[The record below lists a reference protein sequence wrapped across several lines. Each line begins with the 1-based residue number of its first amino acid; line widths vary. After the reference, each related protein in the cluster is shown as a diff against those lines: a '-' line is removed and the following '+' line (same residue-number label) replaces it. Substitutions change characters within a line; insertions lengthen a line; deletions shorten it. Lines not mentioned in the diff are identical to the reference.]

1 MRKSLRFLV
10 AGVALFAGLP
20 SAQAQIYK
28 VTLTPQNEIPPTASS
43 ATGSAIITL
52 NSTTHEMRVVGT
64 FSNLV
69 GNSTAA
75 HVHCCLVQPANT
87 PVATTTPSFPGFP
100 LGVRSGSFDRT
111 YDMRLAATWNA
122 PFITGNGG
130 TPAGAEAAFIAGVAA
145 GQAYLNYH
153 SSTFG
158 GGEIRGFLVRN
169 VFANTSGLSDGAK
182 NAATVLDTLGAGTG
196 LLSNALVSLVSMSAT
211 SEAAAI
217 EKLTPQASRGARVVA
232 AEFATSAFDQV
243 SDHVGALRVGDDKSF
258 ALLSGLNGL
267 SGADNGVWASIY
279 GLSGRQGRDGNFAGY
294 KNAGWS
300 VTGGYD
306 HELESE
312 AYIGALVSYGN
323 SIVSYRNQS
332 NGDKDKIS
340 STLVSLYASKDFSS
354 VYVDGMIGYAW
365 QKYKSRRDTGISGI
379 AGSAYNGHLWGLR
392 VGGGA
397 PLAVSS
403 SVSLT
408 PQVRVDWDSV
418 KQDAYTET
426 GGGPMALTVAAK
438 SADRFRGSL
447 GAQVDFAGNSSDVRA
462 RPYVRVFWQ
471 HDFQNGG
478 LDSSATFASGGA
490 AFVTPGQKLASDQ
503 IAAGVGLILY
513 AQHAFSAAVTYDATL
528 AKDYVSHAY
537 QAKARWSF

>member
-1 MRKSLRFLV
+1 MRNHVRFLV
-10 AGVALFAGLP
+10 MGAALLAGVP

-28 VTLTPQNEIPPTASS
+28 VTLTPQNEIPPTAST
-43 ATGSAIITL
+43 ATGSAIISL
-52 NSTTHEMRVVGT
+52 NSTTHEMRVVGS
-64 FSNLV
+64 FSGLV
-69 GNSTAA
+69 GTSTAA

-100 LGVRSGSFDRT
+100 LGVRAGSFDRT

-169 VFANTSGLSDGAK
+169 VFANTNGLSAGAK

-196 LLSNALVSLVSMSAT
+196 VLSNALVSLASMAAAP
-211 SEAAAI
+211 EAAAI

-243 SDHVGALRVGDDKSF
+243 SDHMNGLRVGDDKSF

-267 SGADNGVWASIY
+267 SGADSGVWASVY
-279 GLSGRQGRDGNFAGY
+279 GLNGRQGRDGTYAGY

-300 VTGGYD
+300 VAAGFD
-306 HELESE
+306 HRLESD
-312 AYIGALVSYGN
+312 AYIGALVSYGS

-340 STLVSLYASKDFSS
+340 STLLALYASKDFSS
-354 VYVDGMIGYAW
+354 VYIDGMAGYAW
-365 QKYKSRRDTGISGI
+365 QKYKSRRDTGISGV

-397 PLAVSS
+397 PLALASS
-403 SVSLT
+403 LTFT
-408 PQVRVDWDSV
+408 PQVRLDWDSV
-418 KQDAYTET
+418 KQDAYSET
-426 GGGPMALTVAAK
+426 GGGPMALTVAAR
-438 SADRFRGSL
+438 SADRFRGSV
-447 GAQVDFAGNSSDVRA
+447 GAQVDFAGDSSSMRA
-462 RPYVRVFWQ
+462 RPYVRAFWQ

-478 LDSSATFASGGA
+478 LDASATFAGGGA
-490 AFVTPGQKLASDQ
+490 AFLTPGQRLASDQ
-503 IAAGVGLILY
+503 FTMGVGLILY
-513 AQHAFSAAVTYDATL
+513 AQHAFSAAITYDGTL
-528 AKDYVSHAY
+528 AKDYVSHVY

>member
-1 MRKSLRFLV
+1 MHQAVRL
-10 AGVALFAGLP
+10 LFVGATLLTGIS

-28 VTLTPQNEIPPTASS
+28 VTLTPQGEIPPTAST
-43 ATGSAIITL
+43 AVGSAIISL
-52 NSTTHEMRVVGT
+52 NSTTHEMRVVGS
-64 FSNLV
+64 FSGLV
-69 GNSTAA
+69 GTSTAA

-100 LGVRSGSFDRT
+100 LGVRAGSFDRT

-153 SSTFG
+153 SSTFT

-169 VFANTSGLSDGAK
+169 VFANTSGLSDAGK

-196 LLSNALVSLVSMSAT
+196 LLSNALVSLASMAAAP
-211 SEAAAI
+211 EAAAI
-217 EKLTPQASRGARVVA
+217 EKLTPRSSRGTRVVA

-243 SDHVGALRVGDDKSF
+243 SDHVSALRVGDDKSF

-267 SGADNGVWASIY
+267 QGANNGAWASIY
-279 GLSGRQGRDGNFAGY
+279 GLSSRQGRDGSFAGY
-294 KNAGWS
+294 QNAGWS
-300 VTGGYD
+300 VAAGYD
-306 HELESE
+306 RYLEPD
-312 AYIGALVSYGN
+312 AYVGALVSYGN
-323 SIVSYRNQS
+323 SILSYRNQS
-332 NGDKDKIS
+332 AGDKDKIT

-354 VYVDGMIGYAW
+354 IYVDGMLGYAW
-365 QKYKSRRDTGISGI
+365 QKYKSRRDTGISGV

-397 PLAVSS
+397 PLALVS

-426 GGGPMALTVAAK
+426 GGGPMGLTVAAR
-438 SADRFRGSL
+438 SADRFRGSI
-447 GAQVDFAGNSSDVRA
+447 GAQVDFASDSNGFKA
-462 RPYVRVFWQ
+462 RPYVRAFWQ

-478 LDSSATFASGGA
+478 LDTSATFASGGA
-490 AFVTPGQKLASDQ
+490 AFVTSGQKLAGDQ
-503 IAAGVGLILY
+503 LAMGVGLVLY
-513 AQHAFSAAVTYDATL
+513 AQHTFSAAVTYDGTL
-528 AKDYVSHAY
+528 AKDYVAHVY
-537 QAKARWSF
+537 QAKARWAF